1 MLHIPDL
8 APRVYAYAKIYSTE
22 YLKFICLTVYEVRPQ
37 NAIDRKRMGTWNV
50 NGGLKRI

>member
-22 YLKFICLTVYEVRPQ
+22 YLKFICLIVYEVRPQ